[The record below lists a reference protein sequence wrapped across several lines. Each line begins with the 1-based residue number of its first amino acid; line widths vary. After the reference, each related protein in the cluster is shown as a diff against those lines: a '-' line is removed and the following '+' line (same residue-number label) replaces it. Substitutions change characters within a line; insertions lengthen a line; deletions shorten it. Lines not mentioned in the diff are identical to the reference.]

1 MCCLTTPPW
10 PSPVPST
17 ALRASLG
24 RGRAVARQLT
34 CRGETSLSGA
44 AARAIG
50 RVWERSATA
59 EVDLAPVLAL
69 TGDEVALPTRLPAI
83 ELLSKR
89 AEEKAVERLKTLS
102 AHPDWAVRAA
112 AVRAL
117 LSGER
122 VRSHRGPC
130 TCVLCLVVSCCCWGV
145 CACASR

>member
-1 MCCLTTPPW
+1 M
-10 PSPVPST
+10 
-17 ALRASLG
+17 
-24 RGRAVARQLT
+24 
-34 CRGETSLSGA
+34 SGA

-117 LSGER
+117 LPNDKEWVKANLSPADESDPLLR
-122 VRSHRGPC
+122 ALLSD
-130 TCVLCLVVSCCCWGV
+130 
-145 CACASR
+145 